1 LGDRCQRAC
10 RAVISGPA
18 GELTAMTMAT
28 WIIVA
33 VVGVALLAILAMSRS
48 RRSDAATM
56 FQRQIDALSPE
67 ARRGITEQ
75 IKDLSGDDPGGDSE
89 EVDDGP

>member
-1 LGDRCQRAC
+1 MGDRCQRAC
-10 RAVISGPA
+10 CAVISGPA

-33 VVGVALLAILAMSRS
+33 VVGVALLAILAMSRW

-75 IKDLSGDDPGGDSE
+75 IKDLSGDDPGGDVE